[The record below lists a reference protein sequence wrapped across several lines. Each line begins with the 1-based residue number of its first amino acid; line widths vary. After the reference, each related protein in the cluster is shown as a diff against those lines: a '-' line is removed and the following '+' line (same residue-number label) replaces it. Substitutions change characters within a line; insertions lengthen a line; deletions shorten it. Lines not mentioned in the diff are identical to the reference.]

1 MKPLLALLG
10 LLAALPVAAQQRP
23 PVPDPRLE
31 VALSTTVIQS
41 SERSVAFD
49 KAVPPPAVRP
59 RPQVHEPGLAQVKE
73 DVYVERTLMPQ
84 RAEGADSEA
93 VLIRRRDR

>member
-1 MKPLLALLG
+1 MKQLLG
-10 LLAALPVAAQQRP
+10 VLALLAALPAAAQQRP

-49 KAVPPPAVRP
+49 KAMPPPAVRP
-59 RPQVHEPGLAQVKE
+59 RPQVHEPDLAKLKD
-73 DVYVERTLMPQ
+73 DVYVERSLMPQ
-84 RAEGADSEA
+84 RGEAADSEA
-93 VLIRRRDR
+93 VIIRRRDR